1 MDRFNC
7 ARFGKRMEEQPVED
21 NSVQTNVNITTQSKM
36 IQMII
41 TIVEIGNERTTNFFT
56 TEGELLA
63 VKKEVI

>member
-1 MDRFNC
+1 
-7 ARFGKRMEEQPVED
+7 MEEQPVED